1 MKRIHVDA
9 IAPPGDRLA
18 TRLNLQPDQID
29 NRPRGRVFA
38 RNPFRIQQRHGTRPG
53 GDGHL
58 HMEQTAWRVGS
69 IDTQANRVLRI
80 ERQPR
85 QHRQS
90 DTKNTHNPMIVLHRR
105 GYVTLVAAA
114 RRIAVLEMKLAYIRW
129 KDAVAE
135 DAGDTGSK
143 VPQAQ
148 LVELQEIGFLLDEN
162 DEAVVIG
169 MELHNDVEVR
179 PGRWRL
185 HIPKVSIQEMRVV
198 ELDKA
203 FTRRRKKTV

>member
-1 MKRIHVDA
+1 
-9 IAPPGDRLA
+9 
-18 TRLNLQPDQID
+18 
-29 NRPRGRVFA
+29 
-38 RNPFRIQQRHGTRPG
+38 
-53 GDGHL
+53 
-58 HMEQTAWRVGS
+58 MEQPAWRVSGV
-69 IDTQANRVLRI
+69 DAQANGVLGT

-85 QHRQS
+85 QRGQS
-90 DTKNTHNPMIVLHRR
+90 DSENTHNLTIVLHWRA
-105 GYVTLVAAA
+105 YVTLVASAG
-114 RRIAVLEMKLAYIRW
+114 RIAVLQMKLAYIRW

-135 DAGDTGSK
+135 EAGDDGAK
-143 VPQAQ
+143 NPQAQ

-169 MELHNDVEVR
+169 MEIHNDAEIR

>member
-1 MKRIHVDA
+1 
-9 IAPPGDRLA
+9 
-18 TRLNLQPDQID
+18 
-29 NRPRGRVFA
+29 
-38 RNPFRIQQRHGTRPG
+38 
-53 GDGHL
+53 
-58 HMEQTAWRVGS
+58 MEQTAWRVGS
-69 IDTQANRVLRI
+69 VDAQSDRGLGTQ
-80 ERQPR
+80 RQPR
-85 QHRQS
+85 QGCQS
-90 DTKNTHNPMIVLHRR
+90 DTENTHNPTIVLHRR

-135 DAGDTGSK
+135 DAGDAGSK
-143 VPQAQ
+143 NPQAQ

-162 DEAVVIG
+162 EEAVVIG